1 MKTQFREDQIQFIN
15 QEIEALS
22 DYEKNL
28 LKLRYWECYS
38 IDEIASMHA
47 LSQTLIRNLI
57 DEAIHRLR
65 LNYLIE
71 FAKPKI
77 KQTSEV
83 VCNDL
88 AS

>member
-15 QEIEALS
+15 QEIETLPEH
-22 DYEKNL
+22 EKNI
-28 LKLRYWECYS
+28 LKLRFWHCYTL
-38 IDEIASMHA
+38 DEIAFIHDIPI
-47 LSQTLIRNLI
+47 TYIKHFY

-71 FAKPKI
+71 FSKPKD
-77 KQTSEV
+77 SEV
-83 VCNDL
+83 ACNQI

>member
-15 QEIEALS
+15 QEIETLPEH
-22 DYEKNL
+22 EKNI
-28 LKLRYWECYS
+28 LKMRFWECYS
-38 IDEIASMHA
+38 IDEIANIHD
-47 LSQTLIRNLI
+47 LPQTLIKNLI

-71 FAKPKI
+71 FARPKEI
-77 KQTSEV
+77 QTSEV
-83 VCNDL
+83 ECNEL